1 MYYMCGPLGHVQTI
15 MYYMWPTWPC
25 TNNHVL
31 HVWPTWRCANN
42 HVLHVWPIWPCT
54 NNHVLHVWV
63 YTVRLFWIPSLC
75 FTRWESSQEYWRSCP
90 ELPVVS
96 ASLPW
101 LTSSSRLWSA
111 DGCPQSVNVHHG
123 IIQLH
128 NLECSS
134 TIIKLFHLTKWTDG
148 TSNDNT
154 SPAKWNAD
162 MDPQE
167 WSTVLSHIFVVLFYF
182 NIYKSWHFLIVYY
195 YRALIQHTNLKLVWS
210 CL

>member
-25 TNNHVL
+25 TNNHVLHVWPTWPCTNNHVLHVWHTWPCANNHVLHVWHTWPCANNHVL

-154 SPAKWNAD
+154 SPAK
-162 MDPQE
+162 
-167 WSTVLSHIFVVLFYF
+167 
-182 NIYKSWHFLIVYY
+182 
-195 YRALIQHTNLKLVWS
+195 
-210 CL
+210 